1 MSKVCRILI
10 QVPDRSNAGSFNDL
24 YRNTITLPDGVR
36 VPFDNLIES
45 FKILYPQDGEI
56 INFSIL

>member
-1 MSKVCRILI
+1 MNKVCQILI
-10 QVPDRSNAGSFNDL
+10 QVPDRAKAGSFKDL
-24 YRNTITLPDGVR
+24 YRNTISLPDGVR

-45 FKILYPQDGEI
+45 FNILYPQEGVI